1 MKRQRVALTQ
11 WQKFASGVS
20 RPYRQPSRKME
31 KPDEKKLGRIR
42 DLYVVIKL

>member
-31 KPDEKKLGRIR
+31 KPDEKKLGRIQ
-42 DLYVVIKL
+42 DPYIHLEL